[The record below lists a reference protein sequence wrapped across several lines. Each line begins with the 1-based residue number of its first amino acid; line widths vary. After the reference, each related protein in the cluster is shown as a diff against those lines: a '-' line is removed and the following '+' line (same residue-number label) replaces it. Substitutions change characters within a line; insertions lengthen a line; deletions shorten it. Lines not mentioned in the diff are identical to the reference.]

1 MSTKHL
7 FLIAVAAILG
17 CAPATPVMDNTG
29 ASAAA
34 AAVPRRANALTAEEI
49 DAENANTGTAYD
61 AIARL
66 RPNWLV
72 ARGVAVQGSEY
83 AVVFVDGSQ
92 HGDLNSLRSIAAYH
106 VAEARYYDI
115 TQAGARYGIRGGTGG
130 VIDVR
135 LKVR

>member
-1 MSTKHL
+1 MSIKHF

-17 CAPATPVMDNTG
+17 CAAGGTSG
-29 ASAAA
+29 APGA
-34 AAVPRRANALTAEEI
+34 PRRGSALTAEEI
-49 DAENANTGTAYD
+49 AGEHANTGTAYD

-72 ARGVAVQGSEY
+72 PRGVAAQGSEY
-83 AVVFVDGSQ
+83 AVVFVDGNQ
-92 HGDLNSLRSIAAYH
+92 HGDLNSLRSIPAYH

-135 LKVR
+135 MKVRE